1 MADNAL
7 AYGFVQYR
15 HLAAE
20 LVTTVGESVVFN
32 AVRESAAQYT
42 NQINEILGSVVRR
55 TTDHQIKFKLPGTG
69 TLQPLDGSGYPR
81 VVREA
86 GYYDVS
92 FPIYHAGT
100 AWGDDR
106 IARALMTIEDANR
119 RTLESQ
125 RRDADWMRRHIWAA
139 IFTNTRRTYA
149 DEKFGT
155 LSYVEGLANG
165 DGTTYV
171 LKGAQAAAA
180 DTHQLAQAAAISD
193 AANPFGTIH
202 TELMEH
208 PSNSGPV
215 VCYTATNLVSSIE
228 GLTNF
233 VPITDPDVQ
242 SGMASDRI
250 SGTLTKGWGDEV
262 LGKVDKCWIVEC
274 MSLPSSYIIAQAV
287 GAGPFVVMREYPTA
301 SLQGFQVKSP
311 LDIDTNLEKVAMY
324 RDAGF
329 GVDNRV
335 AAVVQYIGSG
345 SYSIPSGYTAP
356 LKV

>member
-1 MADNAL
+1 MANNTL

-32 AVRESAAQYT
+32 AVRESAEQYT
-42 NQINEILGSVVRR
+42 SQLNEILSSVVRR
-55 TTDHQIKFKLPGTG
+55 TTDHQIKFKLPGAG
-69 TLQPLDGSGYPR
+69 TLQPLDESGYPQ

-139 IFTNTRRTYA
+139 IFTNTRRTFS
-149 DEKFGT
+149 DPKFGT

-165 DGTTYV
+165 DSTTYV

-193 AANPFGTIH
+193 SANPYGTIH

-215 VCYTATNLVSSIE
+215 VCYIATNQVSATE

-233 VPITDPDVQ
+233 IPITDPDIQ
-242 SGMASDRI
+242 AGAMSDRI
-250 SGTLTKGWGDEV
+250 SGSLTKGWGDEV
-262 LGKVDKCWIVEC
+262 LGKTDKCWIVEC
-274 MSLPSSYIIAQAV
+274 MALPDGYIIAHAQ
-287 GAGPFVVMREYPTA
+287 GAGPFVAMREYPTA
-301 SLQGFQVKSP
+301 SLQGFQIKSP
-311 LDIDTNLEKVAMY
+311 LDVDTNLEKVAMY

-329 GVDNRV
+329 GVDNRI
-335 AAVVQYIGSG
+335 AAVVYYIGSS